1 MFSFGKVYNSF
12 SELPGMKGFTTNL
25 RVENGS
31 DGENYL
37 NFLASTESH
46 DMSDEEMD
54 RLMSGRRKKR
64 GDPDDT
70 GIPSYEKRAKALR
83 KAARAELSEPI
94 EKVNPRELYYVGDRD
109 TPLMAVIW
117 DDENK
122 DPFVRSGGVL
132 RVFTKDGGSYGYDVP
147 LDVLHEMLNADD
159 ITSFWSTRLAHDNAN
174 SVPSRFKHGNDY
186 KGVAKQR
193 EADKKAAEEAAMWDE
208 FRKSKAE
215 AEGV

>member
-1 MFSFGKVYNSF
+1 MYNFGKVCNSF
-12 SELPGMKGFTTNL
+12 NELPGMKGLTTNL
-25 RVENGS
+25 RVANGS
-31 DGENYL
+31 AGENYL

-83 KAARAELSEPI
+83 KAARIEATEPI
-94 EKVNPRELYYVGDRD
+94 DVVNPRELYYVGDRD

-132 RVFTKDGGSYGYDVP
+132 RVFTKEGGSYGYDVP
-147 LDVLHEMLNADD
+147 LETLHEMLNADD
-159 ITSFWSTRLAHDNAN
+159 ITQFWATRLAHDNAS

-193 EADKKAAEEAAMWDE
+193 EADKRAAEESAMWE
-208 FRKSKAE
+208 QRRKDLALE
-215 AEGV
+215 D